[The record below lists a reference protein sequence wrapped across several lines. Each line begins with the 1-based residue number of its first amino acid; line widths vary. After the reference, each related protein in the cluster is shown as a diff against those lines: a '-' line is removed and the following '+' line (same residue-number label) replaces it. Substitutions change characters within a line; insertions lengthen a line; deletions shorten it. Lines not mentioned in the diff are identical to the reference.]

1 MLPSPGSPPDPTR
14 AGPEGGGPARTLAII
29 ASAVAI
35 GLLLRVPGMLQS
47 LWLDEIFRTRVGLAT
62 DRVWWLLFYDVHNP
76 VYNALMWLWIR
87 MAGDSEI
94 AVRLP
99 SLIAAMALI
108 AVISRWA
115 GARFGALAGLVTG
128 LWLLISPVA
137 VWYSTEAKNNIFTVL
152 FATAGVCLLDVAMR
166 SRRLRDV
173 LLAGAACVLAVATD
187 FQALLVLVPAW
198 IAVAWFGTVGAYGQS
213 GATELRPA
221 ARVIARLSV
230 RLAPLLFVIASALAF
245 LVPWIIFKSGHAS
258 ELPRPYVGYLH
269 WHEVL
274 RLLIIWLPTGNAF
287 PPIGRGWI
295 LNGAWIGLLILP
307 LLLAGLSRLAR
318 TPAGVLALAGL
329 FGPPLLMMAAH
340 ELLVVMGVKTRLY
353 QPRNLLVMLPWFA
366 VALGAGGA
374 AWREWQ
380 LRSTNQKMGEGPR
393 SGAKA
398 AWFAIPVT
406 VAPLV
411 LALVSTLLI
420 RTTQCERETVITP
433 NPDWRGLAA
442 WNREGT
448 EAPVIADTMILP
460 LEYYAPGLRAFQVQG
475 ADGRVERIH
484 AIVRDERLEEFIF
497 AHNPHWFPPMT
508 DDEIAQ
514 VLSVGEVV
522 GRAHFQSFDAWRIR
536 VRNTAMRPLP

>member
-1 MLPSPGSPPDPTR
+1 MQDQPTQPQETPHAAR
-14 AGPEGGGPARTLAII
+14 TSRGHARTLAIM
-29 ASAVAI
+29 AAAVAI

-62 DRVWWLLFYDVHNP
+62 DRLGWLLFYDVHNP
-76 VYNALMWLWIR
+76 LYNALMWVWIR

-99 SLIAAMALI
+99 SLLASMALI
-108 AVISRWA
+108 ALIWRWA
-115 GARFGALAGLVTG
+115 VARFGALAGWVAG
-128 LWLLISPVA
+128 VWLLISPVA

-166 SRRLRDV
+166 SRRTRDV
-173 LLAGAACVLAVATD
+173 ALAAAAGFLAVATD
-187 FQALLVLVPAW
+187 FQSLLVLVPAW
-198 IAVAWFGTVGAYGQS
+198 IAVAWFGVAGVYGAS
-213 GATELRPA
+213 DPA
-221 ARVIARLSV
+221 KHRDVPRLIARV
-230 RLAPLLFVIASALAF
+230 APLLFVIVSALAF
-245 LVPWIIFKSGHAS
+245 LVPWTIFKSGHAS

-295 LNGAWIGLLILP
+295 LNGAWIGLLVLP
-307 LLLAGLSRLAR
+307 LLLAGLLRLAR
-318 TPAGVLALAGL
+318 TPAGVLALVGV
-329 FGPPLLMMAAH
+329 FGPPLLMMVAN
-340 ELLVVMGVKTRLY
+340 EVLVATGTKTRLY

-366 VALGAGGA
+366 VALGVGA
-374 AWREWQ
+374 VAWREWQ
-380 LRSTNQKMGEGPR
+380 SRRADQIQGEPSGPR
-393 SGAKA
+393 GSMSRLAT
-398 AWFAIPVT
+398 AIT
-406 VAPLV
+406 ITPLV

-420 RTTQCERETVITP
+420 RTTQTERETVITP

-448 EAPVIADTMILP
+448 EVPIIANTMVIP

-475 ADGRVERIH
+475 ADDRVNRMQ
-484 AIVRDERLEEFIF
+484 AVVRDEGLSEFIF

-508 DDEIAQ
+508 EEEIAQ

-522 GRAHFQSFDAWRIR
+522 GRAHFRSFDAWRIR
-536 VRNTAMRPLP
+536 VAKPTL